1 MRLTRLPIMVKVAAL
16 VLALLT
22 VLRAY
27 AAFNVPLTA
36 DEAYYWTWSLHP
48 AFGYTDH
55 PPMVAWL
62 IWLGQLFGSG
72 PGFVRLPFVLCEA
85 IAAIAVGRAATLVA
99 GNARAGAIAT
109 ILFALIPQTKL
120 ALGEALPDGAY
131 MAAWS
136 LALWAAAALDRR
148 PVLRIALGLG
158 LAVGAVVL
166 SRTFGWALAAGILA
180 WSLEPV
186 RRRRLWPLLASAVAL
201 VLVAYAPFIAWN
213 MAHDWEN
220 FAFTFHTRQHF
231 GYSGAHP
238 LDISTVRFMIYA
250 LLLAALT
257 WFVALRREP
266 RVTLVAWTALPL
278 AAVLFGFSFVTTT
291 ESYWI
296 IGPAASVALA
306 AGIVLE
312 RSAIVWRRI
321 VIALLGVGTAYAT
334 LAALFLALPE
344 GTQAR
349 VFFAFP
355 ALRGP
360 LASGVYVFAPLAAS
374 VSAQAAADHDA
385 VILTDRYETA
395 AELRW
400 YGVDS
405 RIVVALPQQ
414 PQWTRWHA
422 GLPVPQHALLVT
434 FAAPMSFD
442 PTLARDVTAAFG
454 HVAPLSN
461 VTLSYAG
468 KRQDVYYMV
477 QLDDPH
483 PNARAL
489 IPGL

>member
-1 MRLTRLPIMVKVAAL
+1 VKVAAVL
-16 VLALLT
+16 VAALT
-22 VLRAY
+22 ALRTY

-62 IWLGQLFGSG
+62 IWLGHALGSG

-85 IAAIAVGRAATLVA
+85 IAAVAVGRAATLVA

-148 PVLRIALGLG
+148 PSLRIAVGLG

-186 RRRRLWPLLASAVAL
+186 RRMRLWPLLAAAVVVGLA
-201 VLVAYAPFIAWN
+201 AYAPFIAWN
-213 MAHDWEN
+213 VAHDWEN
-220 FAFTFHTRQHF
+220 FAFTFHARQHF
-231 GYSGAHP
+231 GYGNSHAVE
-238 LDISTVRFMIYA
+238 ISTVRFAIYA

-278 AAVLFGFSFVTTT
+278 AAALLGFSFVTTT

-296 IGPAASVALA
+296 IGPAASVALG
-306 AGIVLE
+306 AGIVLD
-312 RSAIVWRRI
+312 RAAAAWRRG
-321 VIALLGVGTAYAT
+321 VICALAIGTAYAT
-334 LAALFLALPE
+334 VAALFLTLPE
-344 GTQAR
+344 STAAAA
-349 VFFAFP
+349 FFAVP

-360 LASGVYVFAPLAAS
+360 LASGVFVFKPLTES
-374 VSAQAAADHDA
+374 VRVQAAASHDA
-385 VILTDRYETA
+385 VVLTDRYETA

-414 PQWTRWHA
+414 AQWIRWHA

-434 FAAPMSFD
+434 FAAPLSAD
-442 PTLARDVTAAFG
+442 PSLARAVTGAFSY
-454 HVAPLSN
+454 VAPLSD

-468 KRQDVYYMV
+468 KPQDVYYMV
-477 QLDDPH
+477 QLDGPRA
-483 PNARAL
+483 NAREL